1 MIYSLTDRGVQD
13 ESTVKCTPNIIRQY
27 QIPGNSSFWEES
39 RLFCRCGGGEFA
51 NNWATSWKD
60 QATSG
65 RGRDRLTNSF
75 ILSDRLARKH
85 QLSTTVWLY
94 HSEVSVQPGLLM
106 RGCRIIIPFSLHQDM
121 LGKIHAGYQGVTKCR
136 VRARQS
142 VWWPRMSKELED
154 LAKNYPECFKAQC
167 HQPLIPSPVLELPWQ
182 KVATD
187 LFKRKWYMYLLIVDY
202 YSPLHWDNSPER
214 STCQRGDHAHQKH
227 IRKTR
232 NSGSSH
238 IRQRSTICISSISP
252 VCPGLPVWTHYKQ
265 SVFPP
270 K

>member
-1 MIYSLTDRGVQD
+1 MKVQWNVHQTSSDSTRTPVTAASEKEADCFVDVVVESLPITERQLERIKLHQGED
-13 ESTVKCTPNIIRQY
+13 ET
-27 QIPGNSSFWEES
+27 GW
-39 RLFCRCGGGEFA
+39 
-51 NNWATSWKD
+51 
-60 QATSG
+60 
-65 RGRDRLTNSF
+65 LTASYCQTGWPE
-75 ILSDRLARKH
+75 KH
-85 QLSTTVWLY
+85 QLSATVWLY

-121 LGKIHAGYQGVTKCR
+121 LGKIHAGHQGVTKCR

-154 LAKNYPECFKAQC
+154 LAKNCPECFKAQY

-252 VCPGLPVWTHYKQ
+252 VCPGLPVWIHYKQ